1 MVLSNKKLKQKLRQ
15 DLVKSLSVSVAETNP
30 ESASSLQSQ
39 SLKSLLDSASHKPR
53 LTKREIRRKLV
64 TSTRGD
70 EPNEVEGDAEKTD
83 EKNTKKR
90 KREDT
95 VKVELAKGE
104 EEGVKEGEES
114 QKKKTKKKKKQ
125 KKKKRKTNKTPK
137 KADED
142 KVEEKVKTEEI
153 QVETER

>member
-39 SLKSLLDSASHKPR
+39 SLKCLLDSASHKPR
-53 LTKREIRRKLV
+53 LSKREIRRKVV
-64 TSTRGD
+64 TSTRED
-70 EPNEVEGDAEKTD
+70 EPSEMEGDAEKTD
-83 EKNTKKR
+83 EKIVKKR

-95 VKVELAKGE
+95 VEDKVGE

-114 QKKKTKKKKKQ
+114 QKKKTKKKKK
-125 KKKKRKTNKTPK
+125 KRKTNKTPK
-137 KADED
+137 KVDED